1 MFDINSLPI
10 SGGVITAGI
19 VWAVFSGFVLAD
31 VVAERTI
38 ANSGWEASC
47 EQDLRANIT
56 VQRPQA
62 KTSTPNLSCDALM
75 GVIGN
80 GAGQLCDQ
88 GGDLLFNLMTI
99 DPLTHQKEQMRQR
112 EEERLSRIADL
123 APSRCSCAANVV
135 GADRLM
141 WGLFAGTA
149 RLAGGPKNLQS
160 DLTQALHSPACALK
174 LED

>member
-10 SGGVITAGI
+10 SGGIITAGI
-19 VWAVFSGFVLAD
+19 FWAVFSGFVLGD

-38 ANSGWEASC
+38 SNSGWEASC
-47 EQDLRANIT
+47 EQDLRAGIAA
-56 VQRPQA
+56 QRPQA
-62 KTSTPNLSCDALM
+62 ETTTPNLSCGALM

-88 GGDLLFNLMTI
+88 GGNLLFDLMTI
-99 DPLTHQKEQMRQR
+99 DPLAHQKEQMRQR
-112 EEERLSRIADL
+112 EELRLSRIADL
-123 APSRCSCAANVV
+123 APSRCSCAASVV

-149 RLAGGPKNLQS
+149 RLAGGPKNLRS